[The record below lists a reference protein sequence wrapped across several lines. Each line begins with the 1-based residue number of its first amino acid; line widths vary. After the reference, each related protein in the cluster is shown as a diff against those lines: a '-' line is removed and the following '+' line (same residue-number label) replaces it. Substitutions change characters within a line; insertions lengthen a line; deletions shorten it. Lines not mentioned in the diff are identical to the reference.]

1 MIKLQTP
8 PFNSGDIILPI
19 NDGLYFILYKRD
31 LRSSINY
38 LHYLAIGVHNQDVR
52 VYTISH
58 HLNIAAY
65 VFT

>member
-1 MIKLQTP
+1 MKLQTP
-8 PFNSGDIILPI
+8 PFNPGDIIFPI
-19 NDGLYFILYKRD
+19 NDALYFILYKRD
-31 LRSSINY
+31 LRGSNNH

-58 HLNIAAY
+58 RLNIAAY